1 MTAHFKSDKG
11 AQYHRILQSRLST
24 DNKKEFF
31 YSLMNDTA
39 VKQSIILTMDLIS
52 AQETRKQNNVILNE
66 IGQELLDEIKNYGN
80 SKLISIHNNKF
91 EIIKN

>member
-1 MTAHFKSDKG
+1 
-11 AQYHRILQSRLST
+11 
-24 DNKKEFF
+24 
-31 YSLMNDTA
+31 MNDTA